1 MCFNVKLQM
10 LDILLLWNEKWKAK
24 RWRREWPLSV
34 RVFRVCYIIVKD
46 LLHNYS
52 RQLVVSHANFA
63 FPFYSLPCQPHAPL
77 FSRFTTAW
85 HPGLSLQLSLLFQM
99 LVQLTLIKTKP
110 ILCSRLSGLILIL
123 LFDNGYI
130 ISLFI
135 KICILTLRLKV
146 MC

>member
-1 MCFNVKLQM
+1 MCFDIKLQM
-10 LDILLLWNEKWKAK
+10 LDILLLWNENWKAK

-52 RQLVVSHANFA
+52 RQLVVSHANFV

-77 FSRFTTAW
+77 FSCFTTAW
-85 HPGLSLQLSLLFQM
+85 HPGLS
-99 LVQLTLIKTKP
+99 LTLIKTKP